1 MSTVIGIDPSL
12 TGTGVAVI
20 HTDDHLVI
28 ETSTLVTKP
37 SGATLTNRLM
47 RLRTIVRE
55 VDRWALMLDSA
66 DTRADLVVIEAPSLG
81 QARQGGTLDR
91 HGLWWLILDRL
102 YTLDIP
108 VVAVTPAARAKYA
121 TGKGNAAKD
130 AVLLAVARR
139 WPQAPVTNNNE
150 ADAVVLAAMGADW
163 LGSPVGDVPK
173 AHRDALAKVAWPTP
187 KEMSA

>member
-1 MSTVIGIDPSL
+1 M
-12 TGTGVAVI
+12 
-20 HTDDHLVI
+20 I

-130 AVLLAVARR
+130 AVLLAVAAIGFEY
-139 WPQAPVTNNNE
+139 W
-150 ADAVVLAAMGADW
+150 
-163 LGSPVGDVPK
+163 
-173 AHRDALAKVAWPTP
+173 
-187 KEMSA
+187 